1 MKKYILLCLLLCQAF
16 YLLAQQQLMVYD
28 SFPSKYHELVII
40 DSRGYIYL
48 EKSDTIQPISVS
60 GFTQTYQFKH
70 KDNFH
75 YISILRNGKMF
86 YYPLIQGNQY
96 ISFKNDSTNNFVTD
110 NSYHNTFNELSTL
123 SDEFISKYYNQENKT
138 KKSKDLINNL
148 SPFKDQLIQ
157 LIVQHPYKNE
167 LFYTYI
173 KIFEYSMLKRNLS
186 IHKFRKMIPN
196 LFKELNSQSS
206 QFNNWG
212 YNRYLNM
219 VLDDYFT
226 MNMNMFKMPFR
237 SYKKESLFQFVFK
250 NDLFTNMDLNHYV
263 SFYKLRELESV
274 NDKNLIFYLADS
286 LRNMITNPFLKTE
299 LDHYLGKSE
308 TRVKPLAKAPNFSVK
323 EVGKDQIY
331 SLADLNNKILVL
343 DFWATW
349 CGPCIK
355 SFKTVK
361 RLNDTYKEHVNF
373 VSIGSDDN
381 EDKAI
386 KFLEKNPDYTW
397 RFLHDGKDG
406 ATGLVYEAF
415 SIPKYVV
422 IDLNGIIVLE
432 THDITLVE
440 QYLKE
445 NISIQ

>member
-1 MKKYILLCLLLCQAF
+1 MKKYILLCLLLCQTF
-16 YLLAQQQLMVYD
+16 YLLAQHQLMVYD
-28 SFPSKYHELVII
+28 SFPSKIHELVII
-40 DSRGYIYL
+40 DSRGYIKL

-60 GFTQTYQFKH
+60 GFTQTYQFNH

-86 YYPLIQGNQY
+86 YYPLIQGKQY
-96 ISFKNDSTNNFVTD
+96 ISFKNDSTNNFETD
-110 NSYHNTFNELSTL
+110 NSYHNTFNEFLTL
-123 SDEFISKYYNQENKT
+123 SSEFISKYQNQESKT

-157 LIVQHPYKNE
+157 LIAQHPYKNE

-173 KIFEYSMLKRNLS
+173 KIFEYSIYKNNVSKNKLKKRIPSL
-186 IHKFRKMIPN
+186 FR
-196 LFKELNSQSS
+196 ELNNQSS

-226 MNMNMFKMPFR
+226 LNMNMFNMPFR
-237 SYKKESLFQFVFK
+237 SYKKESLIQFVFK

-286 LRNMITNPFLKTE
+286 LRNMLTNPFLKTE
-299 LDHYLGKSE
+299 LDYYLGKSE
-308 TRVKPLAKAPNFSVK
+308 TRVKPLAKAPNFFLK
-323 EVGKDQIY
+323 EVGKNQVY
-331 SLADLNNKILVL
+331 RLNELNDKLVVL

-349 CGPCIK
+349 CGPCVR
-355 SFKTVK
+355 SFKTLK
-361 RLNDTYKEHVNF
+361 KLNHTYGDSVNF
-373 VSIGSDDN
+373 VSIGSDEL

-386 KFLEKNPDYTW
+386 KFLEKNPEYTW
-397 RFLHDGKDG
+397 KFLHDGKDG
-406 ATGLVYEAF
+406 ATGLVYEAY
-415 SIPKYVV
+415 SIPKYVI
-422 IDLNGIIVLE
+422 IDLNGVIVLE
-432 THDITLVE
+432 THEISVVE

-445 NISIQ
+445 HFRY